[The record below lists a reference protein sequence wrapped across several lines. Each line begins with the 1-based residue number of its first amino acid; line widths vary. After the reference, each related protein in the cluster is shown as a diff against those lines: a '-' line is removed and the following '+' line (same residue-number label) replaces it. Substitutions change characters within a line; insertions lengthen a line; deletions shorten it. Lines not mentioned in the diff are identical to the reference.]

1 MNHNIRFKEYEL
13 ISYQDISEKEKWLIL
28 DWRNDDTVRKFMVE
42 RKIISHEEH
51 LLYLESLEYM
61 KNKRCFL
68 VKEKEDYLGVIEF
81 CDIADTSSEIALSK
95 NPDAVRVGKKLME
108 CIDYVAREVLH
119 LKKLTLSVLNYNEK
133 AIALY
138 IKEGF
143 VQTSKDEFQTQ
154 MEKEL

>member
-1 MNHNIRFKEYEL
+1 MNQNIRFKDYEL
-13 ISYQDISEKEKWLIL
+13 INYKDMSEKEKWLIL
-28 DWRNDDTVRKFMVE
+28 EWRNDDSVRKFMVE

-61 KNKRCFL
+61 QNKRCFL
-68 VKEKEDYLGVIEF
+68 VKEKEQYLGVIEF
-81 CDIADTSSEIALSK
+81 CDIQNASSEIALSK
-95 NPDAVRVGKKLME
+95 NPDALHVGKKLME
-108 CIDYVAREVLH
+108 CIDYIAREVLH
-119 LKKLTLSVLNYNEK
+119 LKKLTLSVLNYNEI

-143 VQTSKDEFQTQ
+143 VQTSKDEVQIH